1 MPKMNIMFTIFTTW
15 TTFAIWQSTLILG
28 IGVVLTPFFR
38 GTPWKIHSILT
49 WSVYAA
55 IFAPTLSTW
64 IRTQN
69 RGLLPFGFPW
79 YVIPSE
85 SLGLLLL
92 CGAVPVALM
101 LVFGIV
107 HGRRLMFRARPFPDR
122 SSQESLL
129 KNAKILRHV
138 SLPILFT
145 SDEVRSPTV
154 WSWGLHP
161 AVLLPESLSENLSE
175 PERDAIFQHELA
187 HIVRRDHLA
196 AFWTRICGCFLF
208 WNPLYW
214 FALGKSDAAADQSCD
229 LLVLSQGTVSA
240 EQYAETL
247 LRLAAENKPN
257 TFLRPSF
264 QFLSRKEK
272 IMKRIHTIMEFD
284 PRTGRPAQSRLWTLS
299 VCCAT
304 FFVSVLLAFC
314 QENYSQAQQTGEE
327 HFKWLLSPSW
337 LLDQE
342 AQERPTYYSLYNGD
356 GGNWLS
362 ARIIFRT
369 ENESILG
376 LSPEQDQRLFFLRKE
391 NEIGKEIAQKRFQNP
406 TSEMLQIEQN
416 MRDAIPKDDPD
427 FRNATEE
434 QKRAYVAAAEKF
446 YNAFFYEAIDDE
458 VAETLTPEQMQKVN
472 LLKLQLL
479 PEIGFPSVTM
489 FESLGLSDE
498 QKAEM
503 EAIKEEMRPEFDALV
518 DEEMNMRREFFV
530 AMIENIKEMNKSH
543 PFQSPEEAIGKM
555 SEAGDK
561 ARETNRDKWTQ
572 QRKANAEKG
581 QKFATRFK
589 ARLMNVLT
597 DEQLDKMQKLMDEAP
612 DFVKKMLRNMRQERI
627 ENERNGVYRPGP
639 DSWRP
644 GDGTP
649 EEFKIERKKFPSKS
663 TMTNEKSVNAAQAEP
678 DDRIEIPLDPFAC
691 MVAADNDAAGY
702 MVNAKINL
710 ACNKDDETKFN
721 PLFEKAKGEVRE
733 QILKILRSSNAHD
746 LNDPNVTAIKKR
758 IHQKINETLGE
769 SLVKAVVLESFNA
782 ASM

>member
-1 MPKMNIMFTIFTTW
+1 MNIMFTIFTTW
-15 TTFAIWQSTLILG
+15 TTFAIWQATLILG
-28 IGVVLTPFFR
+28 IGDLLTPFFR
-38 GTPWKIHSILT
+38 VTPWKIHSILT

-55 IFAPTLSTW
+55 IFAPTLSTL
-64 IRTQN
+64 IKTQN
-69 RGLLPFGFPW
+69 RGILPFGFPW
-79 YVIPSE
+79 FVIPPE

-92 CGAVPVALM
+92 CGAVPVALF

-129 KNAKILRHV
+129 RNAKILQHV

-145 SDEVRSPTV
+145 SDEVKSPTV

-214 FALGKSDAAADQSCD
+214 FALWKSDAAADQSCD

-272 IMKRIHTIMEFD
+272 IMQRIHTIMEFD

-314 QENYSQAQQTGEE
+314 QQNYSQAQQAGEE
-327 HFKWLLSPSW
+327 HFKWLLSPRW
-337 LLDQE
+337 LLEQE

-356 GGNWLS
+356 GGTWLP
-362 ARIIFRT
+362 ALMLFRSNQESYLNLT
-369 ENESILG
+369 EEQNE
-376 LSPEQDQRLFFLRKE
+376 RLFFLRKE
-391 NEIGKEIAQKRFQNP
+391 NELAKEVSEKRSQNP
-406 TSEMLQIEQN
+406 TPEMLQIKKETYE
-416 MRDAIPKDDPD
+416 AIPDNDPD

-434 QKRAYVAAAEKF
+434 QKRAYVTALEKF
-446 YNAFFYEAIDDE
+446 CKAFFENAMDDE

-479 PEIGFPSVTM
+479 PEIGYPNVSM

-518 DEEMNMRREFFV
+518 DEEMSMRREFFI
-530 AMIENIKEMNKSH
+530 AMIDNVKEMNKIQ
-543 PFQSPEEAIGKM
+543 PFQSKEEVFKKM
-555 SEAGDK
+555 SEAGGK
-561 ARETNRDKWTQ
+561 ARETNEEKWSQ
-572 QRKANAEKG
+572 RRKANAEKG

-649 EEFKIERKKFPSKS
+649 AEFKNERKKFPSK
-663 TMTNEKSVNAAQAEP
+663 KS
-678 DDRIEIPLDPFAC
+678 
-691 MVAADNDAAGY
+691 
-702 MVNAKINL
+702 
-710 ACNKDDETKFN
+710 
-721 PLFEKAKGEVRE
+721 
-733 QILKILRSSNAHD
+733 
-746 LNDPNVTAIKKR
+746 
-758 IHQKINETLGE
+758 
-769 SLVKAVVLESFNA
+769 
-782 ASM
+782 